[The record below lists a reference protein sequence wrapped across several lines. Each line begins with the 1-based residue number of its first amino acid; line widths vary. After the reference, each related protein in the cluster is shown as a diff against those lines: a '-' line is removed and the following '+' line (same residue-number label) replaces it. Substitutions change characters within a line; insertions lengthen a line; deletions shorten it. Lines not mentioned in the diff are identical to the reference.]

1 MGGTRVI
8 GCCVKYGEY
17 VGFCV
22 GGGVVHT
29 CGLQLYVTCCVWAY
43 MGTGTF

>member
-8 GCCVKYGEY
+8 DCCVKYGEY

-22 GGGVVHT
+22 GGGVHA